1 MQYSNAFRVVAI
13 THMRQYHDG
22 DRNVGD
28 EPLRLPVLE
37 VGLLGAR
44 PDGCCGER
52 GASTCAFKEKKCTRS
67 MSRREAFPCRPSSG
81 GAPASP
87 RCRCRRWACSYMK
100 GDEAGACGRFT
111 GNPPRTDPELAETAY
126 SEKSITL
133 IIKGLVPHL
142 HCTRA
147 QLLSFWPPRT
157 SFFCFLSSCAKRT
170 KSLTLNNISY
180 LIMLSLW

>member
-1 MQYSNAFRVVAI
+1 VYKVRLRRSINQTMQYSNAFRVVAI

-111 GNPPRTDPELAETAY
+111 GNPPRTDPDFPG
-126 SEKSITL
+126 KSRKL
-133 IIKGLVPHL
+133 PNPSRAAL
-142 HCTRA
+142 H
-147 QLLSFWPPRT
+147 Q
-157 SFFCFLSSCAKRT
+157 SS
-170 KSLTLNNISY
+170 N
-180 LIMLSLW
+180 